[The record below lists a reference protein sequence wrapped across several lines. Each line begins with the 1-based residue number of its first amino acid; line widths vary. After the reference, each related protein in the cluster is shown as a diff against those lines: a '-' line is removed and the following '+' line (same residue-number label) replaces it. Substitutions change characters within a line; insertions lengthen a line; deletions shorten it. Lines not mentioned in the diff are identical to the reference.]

1 MEFFFQTISEVSAF
15 LAAHTVLSYAIMFWW
30 SFFETLIGIGFFL
43 YGELIFLPA
52 AILAGAGVLN
62 IWLVSFFLIAGGV
75 CGDSVSY
82 FIGRRVGKGIFKE
95 ENKFFSLTNYQKGED
110 FINKYGVKSVFFAR
124 LLGPMSWVTPFLSG
138 IYHIKYLKFLA
149 YNVAGVTVGIG
160 EFLVIG
166 YFFGSSYRQVLAFVQ
181 RDIAII
187 LFVSLLVLV
196 IIWDIKRSENGFV
209 GHVRTHL
216 KRKKKIM
223 S

>member
-1 MEFFFQTISEVSAF
+1 MEIFYQSVDGVSAF
-15 LAAHTVLSYAIMFWW
+15 LAAHAVWSYAIMFWW

-52 AILAGAGVLN
+52 AMLAGAGVFN

-75 CGDSVSY
+75 AGDSASF
-82 FIGRRVGKGIFKE
+82 FIGRKVGKGIFKE
-95 ENKFFSLTNYQKGED
+95 ENKFFSLTNYQKGEA

-138 IYHIKYLKFLA
+138 IYRIKYLKFLA

-166 YFFGSSYRQVLAFVQ
+166 YFFGNSYKQVLAFVQ
-181 RDIAII
+181 KDVAII
-187 LFVSLLVLV
+187 LFSLFFIFIV
-196 IIWDIKRSENGFV
+196 IWDIKRNENGFI
-209 GHVRTHL
+209 GRTRAHL
-216 KRKKKIM
+216 RRKRNM
-223 S
+223 V